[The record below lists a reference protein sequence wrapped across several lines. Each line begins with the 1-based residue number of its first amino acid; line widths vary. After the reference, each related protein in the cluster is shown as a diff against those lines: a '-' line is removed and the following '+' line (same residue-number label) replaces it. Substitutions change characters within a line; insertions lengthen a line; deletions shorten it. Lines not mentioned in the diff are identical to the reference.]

1 MTNVLDYGCPTNW
14 NKNSDGKEKGM
25 AYRVKEFRKK
35 RKMSQAELSE
45 KSGVSRA
52 IIVRLEDEETE
63 FVTTT
68 STLQRIANALDTK
81 VSDIFLG

>member
-1 MTNVLDYGCPTNW
+1 MP
-14 NKNSDGKEKGM
+14 
-25 AYRVKEFRKK
+25 YRVKEFRKK
-35 RKMSQAELSE
+35 RNMSQAELSE

>member
-14 NKNSDGKEKGM
+14 YKNSDGKEKEM
-25 AYRVKEFRKK
+25 PYRVKEFRKK
-35 RKMSQAELSE
+35 RNMSQAELSE

-52 IIVRLEDEETE
+52 IIVRLEDETME

-81 VSDIFLG
+81 VSDIFLD

>member
-1 MTNVLDYGCPTNW
+1 
-14 NKNSDGKEKGM
+14 M

>member
-1 MTNVLDYGCPTNW
+1 MTNVLDYDCPMNW
-14 NKNSDGKEKGM
+14 NKNSDGKEKEM
-25 AYRVKEFRKK
+25 PYRVKEFRKK
-35 RKMSQAELSE
+35 RNMSQAELSE

-52 IIVRLEDEETE
+52 IIVRLEDEDTE

>member
-1 MTNVLDYGCPTNW
+1 MTNVLDYACPTDW
-14 NKNSDGKEKGM
+14 YKNSDGKEKGM
-25 AYRVKEFRKK
+25 AYRIKEFRKK
-35 RKMSQAELSE
+35 KNMSQAELSE

-52 IIVRLEDEETE
+52 IIVRLEDETME

-81 VSDIFLG
+81 VSDIFLD